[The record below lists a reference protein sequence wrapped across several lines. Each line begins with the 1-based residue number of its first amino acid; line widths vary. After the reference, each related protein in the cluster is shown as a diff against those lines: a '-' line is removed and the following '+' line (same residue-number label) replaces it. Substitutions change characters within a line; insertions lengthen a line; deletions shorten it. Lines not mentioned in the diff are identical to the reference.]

1 MSESHMENIKLSNT
15 NDNLKCTNHS
25 LPPKNRHNG
34 IKSRVYLFISDT
46 NLAHNISE
54 KISAHGYNVIYLINE
69 EEFSKDEDRDSHD
82 TVLTDPSNFNHP
94 IIQRAKSLNIPII
107 TLSND
112 QTIEARL
119 ESVRKG
125 HSYFVP
131 LPVDI
136 EFLQNTID
144 KAMAPR
150 LPHPYKIL
158 VIDDDEMLAAF
169 HEMIIRR
176 SGMQTKIIN
185 SPLMAFSTIDDF
197 KPDLI
202 LMDLYMPSCS
212 GAELSRIIRQKE
224 EYSGIPIIFL
234 STESDI
240 NEQMAAME
248 FGGDDFLSK
257 PITPERLIATISN
270 RARRAIEAN
279 TISSNLKVVADELKT
294 KTIDL
299 DNALTTARS
308 AEALKGRLIA
318 TMSHEIRTPIN
329 GMLGI
334 LDKLLQTKLDSEQQE
349 LSEIV
354 LSSTE
359 SLLSILNDTLDFS
372 KLEAGKMTLEKIAFS
387 PAKIINQIHKLFDET
402 ASSKGIR
409 LAQKIEDNVPD
420 NIYGDPV
427 RLKQILINL
436 INNAIKFTDHGIITT
451 DISVKSHDN
460 NTITLLF
467 KVIDEGIGL
476 TAEQQGSIFGEYSQA
491 KTSTSRTHGGTGLGL
506 SICQK
511 LSKIMGGEIGVISKP
526 GLGSTFWFT
535 ALLSKQPDASSKAA
549 PLTVKANDSPLDYS
563 LQQPLALIAEDNN
576 VNQMIISSYLQKH
589 GISCHIANNGENAV
603 SKFSSEQ
610 YHIVFMDCQMPIL
623 DGYQAALSIRNYEKE
638 TANTNTPIIAMT
650 GNTLDGDR
658 EKCLDAGMNDYLSKP
673 INKHD
678 LAKVLEKWLA
688 KK

>member
-1 MSESHMENIKLSNT
+1 MSENHMENIELSDT
-15 NDNLKCTNHS
+15 GDNLENAKHS
-25 LPPKNRHNG
+25 LPPRKIGNAIKNH
-34 IKSRVYLFISDT
+34 
-46 NLAHNISE
+46 
-54 KISAHGYNVIYLINE
+54 IYLIISIAELAQEISKQLIANGYSVIDLTNE
-69 EEFSKDEDRDSHD
+69 NSSNISQKIDLHD
-82 TVLTDPSNFNHP
+82 TVLIDSLSFNHP
-94 IIQRAKSLNIPII
+94 MVQHAKSLKIPLI

-119 ESVRKG
+119 KSVRMG

-131 LPVDI
+131 LPIDI
-136 EFLQNTID
+136 DFLQSTID
-144 KAMAPR
+144 IAMTPR

-185 SPLMAFSTIDDF
+185 SPLMTFSAIDDF

-240 NEQMAAME
+240 SEQMAAME

-279 TISSNLKVVADELKT
+279 TISSNLKLVADELKA

-299 DNALTTARS
+299 DDALTVARS
-308 AEALKGRLIA
+308 AEALKSRLIA

-334 LDKLLQTKLDSEQQE
+334 MDKLLQTKLDSEQKE
-349 LSEIV
+349 FSEII

-372 KLEAGKMTLEKIAFS
+372 KLEAGKMTLENIAFS
-387 PAKIINQIHKLFDET
+387 PEKTINQVHKLFDET
-402 ASSKGIR
+402 ASSKGVR
-409 LAQKIEDNVPD
+409 LTKNIEDNIPK
-420 NIYGDPV
+420 NLYGDPV
-427 RLKQILINL
+427 RLKQVLINL
-436 INNAIKFTDHGIITT
+436 INNAIKFTDHGKITT
-451 DISVKSHDN
+451 DISIKSHDN
-460 NTITLLF
+460 DTITLLF

-476 TAEQQGSIFGEYSQA
+476 TPEQQDSIFDEYAQA
-491 KTSTSRTHGGTGLGL
+491 DTSTSRTHGGTGLGL

-511 LSKIMGGEIGVISKP
+511 LSKIMGGDIGVTSKA
-526 GLGSTFWFT
+526 GSGSTFWFS
-535 ALLSKQPDASSKAA
+535 ALLSKQPDKPSKET
-549 PLTVKANDSPLDYS
+549 PLKEKALPTNYS
-563 LQQPLALIAEDNN
+563 QQHPIALIAEDND

-603 SKFSSEQ
+603 SKFSSEH
-610 YHIVFMDCQMPIL
+610 YHIVFMDCQMPVL
-623 DGYQAALSIRNYEKE
+623 DGYQATRMIRNLENE
-638 TANTNTPIIAMT
+638 TTTTNTPIIAMT
-650 GNTLDGDR
+650 GNALDGDR

-673 INKHD
+673 INKQD